1 MYNQDQEVIMFQ
13 EMFEKEIVKKLAKSF
28 IKNAKTQGA
37 VKKEVKNIEAFFKT
51 RFVRFCILL
60 SYYSEDE
67 GLKTNVSNKTCLY
80 RLKSMIP
87 NVYFDKKWTDEE
99 LFDLVGYTDEQI
111 ATVKRLIF

>member
-1 MYNQDQEVIMFQ
+1 MYNQDQEVKMFQ
-13 EMFEKEIVKKLAKSF
+13 EMFEKEVVKKIAKNF
-28 IKNAKTQGA
+28 INIAKNQGA

-60 SYYSEDE
+60 SYYSEEE
-67 GLKTNVSNKTCLY
+67 GLETNIHNKKCGY
-80 RLKSMIP
+80 RLKSMLP
-87 NVYFDKKWTDEE
+87 KVYFDKKWTDEE